1 MKQPIQS
8 TTVRK
13 TASLSAR
20 NRESFWFDGFLE
32 TVEASDSDQT
42 FPRRL
47 PFFGLNCERIYY
59 YPAAQNR
66 LHGRLSS
73 QLLGRS
79 PLILYCMH
87 VTPQP
92 HLSPRAASTP
102 ADPADAVFALWPVLE
117 RARPLLRAKGIAA
130 RNRSTR
136 PTLSARASCKGVA
149 WSGLGVGLLLTLA
162 LALTHAGA
170 WPAKRARRPPRP
182 PRCSAVPPSPPCAR
196 EPARHEG

>member
-1 MKQPIQS
+1 MS
-8 TTVRK
+8 GN
-13 TASLSAR
+13 
-20 NRESFWFDGFLE
+20 NRESFWFLRE

-59 YPAAQNR
+59 YPAAERGDSLLNF
-66 LHGRLSS
+66 LHA
-73 QLLGRS
+73 LL
-79 PLILYCMH
+79 LYCMH
-87 VTPQP
+87 VPPQP

-149 WSGLGVGLLLTLA
+149 WSGLGVGLILTLA
-162 LALTHAGA
+162 LTVTHAGA
-170 WPAKRARRPPRP
+170 WPAKRARRPPPP